1 MVLVQLQLQG
11 KEGGGENRA
20 RSSRRAGRGPA
31 ADAGDAQ
38 AWGMDLKSEGPSRRP
53 FIEVGI
59 PHGGKLPKL
68 CHIELRML

>member
-1 MVLVQLQLQG
+1 MVLEQLQLQG

-31 ADAGDAQ
+31 ADAGGAQ
-38 AWGMDLKSEGPSRRP
+38 AWGMDLKSGGPSRRL

-59 PHGGKLPKL
+59 PRGEKIPKL
-68 CHIELRML
+68 SHIDFR